1 MSPRAACR
9 LQLLGFTQIYDYVA
23 GKADWLAHGLPTEGE
38 QAQVPRAKDVL
49 RRDVV
54 TAGPEEPVGVIA
66 ARVAGSPYGFALV
79 VAKDGTLLGRLRKAM
94 LDADPTAR
102 AEQVMEAGPSTIRA
116 AGRVG
121 RAAPPPRAAHRGRH
135 RAGWQAAWRGTAVRH
150 GGTARRPAMMWN
162 QWSAKE

>member
-9 LQLLGFTQIYDYVA
+9 LELLGFTQVYDYVA

-38 QAQVPRAKDVL
+38 QARVPRAKDVL

-54 TAGPEEPVGVIA
+54 TAGPEEPVGVVA

-79 VAKDGTLLGRLRKAM
+79 VAEDGTLLGRLRKAM
-94 LDADPTAR
+94 LDADPAAR

-116 AGRVG
+116 DRPLAELAERL
-121 RAAPPPRAAHRGRH
+121 RRRELR
-135 RAGWQAAWRGTAVRH
+135 TAVV
-150 GGTARRPAMMWN
+150 TAPDGKLLGVVLRADMEARLAGQP
-162 QWSAKE
+162 

>member
-9 LQLLGFTQIYDYVA
+9 LQLLGFTQVYDYVA

-79 VAKDGTLLGRLRKAM
+79 VAEDGTLLGRLRKAM
-94 LDADPTAR
+94 LGADPAAR

-116 AGRVG
+116 DRPLAELAERL
-121 RAAPPPRAAHRGRH
+121 RRRELR
-135 RAGWQAAWRGTAVRH
+135 TAVV
-150 GGTARRPAMMWN
+150 TAPDGKLLGVVLRADMEARLAGQP
-162 QWSAKE
+162 